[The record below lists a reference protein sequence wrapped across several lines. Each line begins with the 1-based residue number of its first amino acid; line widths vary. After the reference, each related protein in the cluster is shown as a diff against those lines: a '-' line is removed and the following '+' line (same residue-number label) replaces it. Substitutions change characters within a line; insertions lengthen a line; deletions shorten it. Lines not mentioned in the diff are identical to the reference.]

1 MTLSR
6 LCVAGLAFCLTA
18 GIVRAAEEAPAGLSL
33 SGVPEQ
39 LVVPPP
45 EGANAVLTAKVE
57 VPVRAVW
64 LARSRDSQARYM
76 LSAVGKGVYQV
87 NLADAEV
94 SAMLAAAGAG
104 TCRVFAERPDG
115 ELLSS
120 VPISY
125 GVEEGGPYPRGRVA
139 PLPQVYIHTQTGAT
153 RLKLSPEA
161 YRFSESLALRA
172 EMAGQGMTFWPAE
185 ITPGGYLA
193 EGVVAA
199 DWVRPADVE
208 SVEVRFSPAARGT
221 TAEARVGKQEWP
233 LAADGR
239 SRSLRLTPEMRRAW
253 QEGETLTLAF
263 SQAGQEEMQVELK
276 APPEKLDL
284 PQSASL
290 TIIQR
295 YSKPLPGSRGYLTLS
310 IGDITAGQSLVTLRS
325 ADGKALIDERSTREG
340 ETVPF
345 EFSGGQYT
353 LTMQKM
359 VNLLIGDDYATFVVS
374 AGAPEPGL
382 ASERQKIER
391 LIQAVGSAQM
401 TFVRGGVEYS
411 PARAAAHLREKYE
424 LVYAEVRTLDAFIER
439 VGSVSWGTGEEYS
452 VRLPDGTRVKASN
465 WLRDLSTKLEAQPA
479 PK

>member
-1 MTLSR
+1 
-6 LCVAGLAFCLTA
+6 
-18 GIVRAAEEAPAGLSL
+18 
-33 SGVPEQ
+33 
-39 LVVPPP
+39 
-45 EGANAVLTAKVE
+45 
-57 VPVRAVW
+57 
-64 LARSRDSQARYM
+64 
-76 LSAVGKGVYQV
+76 
-87 NLADAEV
+87 
-94 SAMLAAAGAG
+94 
-104 TCRVFAERPDG
+104 
-115 ELLSS
+115 
-120 VPISY
+120 
-125 GVEEGGPYPRGRVA
+125 
-139 PLPQVYIHTQTGAT
+139 
-153 RLKLSPEA
+153 
-161 YRFSESLALRA
+161 
-172 EMAGQGMTFWPAE
+172 
-185 ITPGGYLA
+185 
-193 EGVVAA
+193 
-199 DWVRPADVE
+199 
-208 SVEVRFSPAARGT
+208 VRFSPAARGT